1 MSEFSSKIKIDVI
14 LEVETGENQQGEP
27 WKKIQFLGTQVG
39 VDYPKQVGF
48 DMFGAEKVDKFVKF
62 NSVGK
67 EVEVFFN
74 PSSREY
80 NGKIYHNRDAWR
92 VINSGEQAASAN
104 AAPVP
109 VADEDDDLPF

>member
-1 MSEFSSKIKIDVI
+1 
-14 LEVETGENQQGEP
+14 
-27 WKKIQFLGTQVG
+27 
-39 VDYPKQVGF
+39 
-48 DMFGAEKVDKFVKF
+48 VDKFVQY

-92 VINSGEQAASAN
+92 VINSGVQSTNEN
-104 AAPVP
+104 AAPP
-109 VADEDDDLPF
+109 EPEEDTDDLPF